1 MIFVDTNIFL
11 RYFTRSTDPDVQEM
25 ERLAVRLIDDVES
38 GLETITTSEVVLHE
52 IACVLMSSRHY
63 KLDHHTVADF
73 LRAIVILPGMR
84 LARGE
89 KSLYLRAIEI
99 LDNNPGIGMADC
111 LVAARSERLGIP
123 LATFD
128 RRLAKLPGIEIWE
141 CAPAVSNPD
150 DNEQTG
156 HES

>member
-11 RYFTRSTDPDVQEM
+11 RYFTRSDNPHVQNM
-25 ERLAVRLIDDVES
+25 ERLAARLIDDVER

-52 IACVLMSSRHY
+52 IAFVLMSDRHY
-63 KLDHHTVADF
+63 KLDHRIVAGF
-73 LRAIVILPGMR
+73 LRTIVSLPGMR

-99 LDNNPGIGMADC
+99 LGDNPGLGMADC
-111 LVAARSERLGIP
+111 LIAARSERLGIP

-128 RRLAKLPGIEIWE
+128 RRLAALPTVEAWH
-141 CAPAVSNPD
+141 PN
-150 DNEQTG
+150 
-156 HES
+156 